1 MILLIEDDLYKKLAK
16 QMVKLKYF
24 VTDNPSLGLPVP
36 VLRVFN
42 DHARQMNT
50 ILGEH

>member
-1 MILLIEDDLYKKLAK
+1 MKTVK
-16 QMVKLKYF
+16 QMIKLRYF

-36 VLRVFN
+36 VLGTFN
-42 DHARQMNT
+42 EHGRQTIT